1 MGVKTIF
8 RYATKIANLLI
19 KITQPIF
26 LILAQSKLVLKDH
39 NKVIL

>member
-19 KITQPIF
+19 KITTNIF
-26 LILAQSKLVLKDH
+26 NISTVKASS
-39 NKVIL
+39 